1 MNQKNMLF
9 VFNPNAG
16 KGEIRSKAVRIM
28 QIFSMAG
35 YNLSVYPTSCQGEL
49 PNIIKSRGI
58 NAERIVCCGGD
69 GTLNETVTGLME
81 LEPRPPLGYL
91 PAGTVNDF
99 ASGLGI
105 SKDLETAAN
114 AVVNGSPFD
123 VDIGQFEQRY
133 FTYVAAFGAFTE
145 VSYQTSQ
152 QSKNMLGRM
161 AYFLEGLKSIPNLKS
176 YRVHIKYD
184 GRFVQGDY
192 LFGMISNASSVGGMK
207 LLDNTQISMNDGM
220 FEVLLIQK
228 PDSLTSLPHIIN
240 AILLHD
246 YSSPSIISFRT
257 HKITL
262 FCEDKMPWTLDG
274 EYGGISKKVEIE
286 NLHLA
291 LRIIK

>member
-28 QIFSMAG
+28 QLFSKAG
-35 YNLSVYPTSCQGEL
+35 YNLSVYPTSCPGEL
-49 PNIIKSRGI
+49 PNIIKSRGRE
-58 NAERIVCCGGD
+58 AERIVCCGGD

-152 QSKNMLGRM
+152 QSKNILGRM
-161 AYFLEGLKSIPNLKS
+161 AYILEGLKSISNLKS

-184 GRFVQGDY
+184 GGLVQGNY

-246 YSSPSIISFRT
+246 YSSPSIISFHTR
-257 HKITL
+257 KITL
-262 FCEDKMPWTLDG
+262 LCEDEMPWTLDG